1 MNNLYYDL
9 LKSNCIKHR
18 CILAKYLILKGIS
31 LASPIKY
38 LDIMRI
44 FQTVLFTFLY
54 CLFCLSGLQ
63 AQDKMNNKKLE
74 KTLKKITQEIEG
86 ETGNWQVLYQEFPLF
101 VLTDEASNRMRIFTP
116 ILEEEELK
124 VGQMKKMLEANF
136 HSALDA
142 KYSLYEGFVIGI
154 YTHPLVEL
162 NEKQMEDAMSQVVN
176 LSKNFGTSYTSTDV
190 MFGHS
195 AQSTSSNKLK
205 KS

>member
-1 MNNLYYDL
+1 M
-9 LKSNCIKHR
+9 
-18 CILAKYLILKGIS
+18 ILAKYLTLIPVVPLPT
-31 LASPIKY
+31 LY
-38 LDIMRI
+38 FDIMRI
-44 FQTVLFTFLY
+44 FRIVLFTIT
-54 CLFCLSGLQ
+54 CSLFCLSNIQ

-86 ETGNWQVLYQEFPLF
+86 ESGNWQVLYRDFPLF
-101 VLTDEASNRMRIFTP
+101 ILTDESSNRMRIFTP
-116 ILEEEELK
+116 ILEEQELK
-124 VGQMKKMLEANF
+124 IGQMKKMLEANF

-162 NEKQMEDAMSQVVN
+162 NEKQMEDAMQQVVN

-195 AQSTSSNKLK
+195 AQSTASSKLK

>member
-1 MNNLYYDL
+1 
-9 LKSNCIKHR
+9 
-18 CILAKYLILKGIS
+18 
-31 LASPIKY
+31 
-38 LDIMRI
+38 MRLS
-44 FQTVLFTFLY
+44 QTLLFTFF
-54 CLFCLSGLQ
+54 CICFCLSGLQ

-74 KTLKKITQEIEG
+74 KTLKKISQEIEG
-86 ETGNWQVLYQEFPLF
+86 ETGNWQVLYKDFPLF
-101 VLTDEASNRMRIFTP
+101 ILTDESSNRMRIFTP
-116 ILEEEELK
+116 ILEEQELK

-162 NEKQMEDAMSQVVN
+162 NDAQMEDAMQQVVN
-176 LSKNFGTSYTSTDV
+176 LSRNFGTSYTSTDM

-195 AQSTSSNKLK
+195 AQSASATKLK